1 MQWCVGILQQLL
13 GVFYIMRSAL
23 QELELRLRLSDE
35 VGVTVKISEVIK
47 VLFLSHIGYGE
58 A

>member
-23 QELELRLRLSDE
+23 QELELRLRPRDE
-35 VGVTVKISEVIK
+35 VGMIVKISDVIK

>member
-1 MQWCVGILQQLL
+1 
-13 GVFYIMRSAL
+13 MRSAL